1 MVGRRSGVVFSGASG
16 RKPGIQGGW
25 NEYLKYL
32 AVGISNLRMAFD
44 CSVVLGGYVGGFMEA
59 WMGELENEL
68 SQYRIFKNDRSFVRT
83 GRYKREAAAVGAGI
97 RFVEEF
103 FDSLY

>member
-1 MVGRRSGVVFSGASG
+1 MLSYTDRL
-16 RKPGIQGGW
+16 
-25 NEYLKYL
+25 NL
-32 AVGISNLRMAFD
+32 ANQELT
-44 CSVVLGGYVGGFMEA
+44 
-59 WMGELENEL
+59 ELENEL